1 MAARKRRHRTP
12 QGQVEDEILKNQRWS
27 GLREQNRLIAL
38 NHSKAE
44 NDAARERAMAFV
56 ESGWGAVDWS
66 EVVGCARGQ

>member
-27 GLREQNRLIAL
+27 GLREQNRLIGL

-44 NDAARERAMAFV
+44 NNAARERAMAFV
-56 ESGWGAVDWS
+56 EGGWGCVDWS
-66 EVVGCARGQ
+66 ELVGDQ